1 MTRQELLLSM
11 RKSHTLKGLKPA
23 FVTLRMNAG
32 KIYSG
37 PFGNFILS
45 LRDNILYFQKIST
58 FLRRLQKKYDFEINA
73 KRFNRFQIINK
84 NYFKVLYLYDSEGCY
99 LEITYMYGNREF
111 ASTEENIYR
120 ITEELKKTI
129 DLKEVDFNEGFEEE

>member
-11 RKSHTLKGLKPA
+11 RKNHTLKGLKPA

-45 LRDNILYFQKIST
+45 LRDNVLYFQKVST
-58 FLRRLQKKYDFEINA
+58 FLKRLQKKSDFQMKAN
-73 KRFNRFQIINK
+73 RFNRFQILNK
-84 NYFKVLYLYDSEGCY
+84 NYYKILYLYDPDGKY
-99 LEITYMYGNREF
+99 LEISYMYGTKEF
-111 ASTEENIYR
+111 ASTEDNIYR
-120 ITEELKKTI
+120 IIEELKKTI
-129 DLKEVDFNEGFEEE
+129 NLKELDLNEGYEEE